1 MVVTRAEVLK
11 ADCDREGTMIS
22 QLQEW
27 AAELGFRVA
36 CGGVRVLHE
45 VRAELARQ
53 RSTGELHANFC
64 TSNLDFFR
72 YEDSSESIADVKA
85 VIVVA
90 VPRPAHRLT
99 FELETGP
106 FEVTLPPTYV
116 RYSGLFQEVRD
127 DITSKIPEL
136 HGHLEVL
143 VAPLKS
149 VACRLGLVTYGR
161 NNLTYIPDWG
171 SYFQLVG
178 YVTDE
183 NIALADDWRPKPLR
197 LMPECESCG
206 ICSSACPTG
215 AINDERIL
223 LHAELCTT
231 LFSEQPGDLNHAL
244 SADCLFG
251 CLDCQQ
257 ICPAN
262 SGLLRIESAGVTF
275 DRRETEAIL
284 SGDGAGACD
293 TTESVTCKLALLG
306 LTEEAHIGRNLAH
319 LIVARRLSRQGPRN
333 YSPDAHICEPPG

>member
-1 MVVTRAEVLK
+1 MPGKGLK
-11 ADCDREGTMIS
+11 PCGRPIPPLNGANEAPTEFTLGVGSVIVPNAGCSEEENLPPGGGLAGIS
-22 QLQEW
+22 AYHPGSSNCLNRSRSASCSGVG
-27 AAELGFRVA
+27 AAG
-36 CGGVRVLHE
+36 CGG
-45 VRAELARQ
+45 
-53 RSTGELHANFC
+53 
-64 TSNLDFFR
+64 
-72 YEDSSESIADVKA
+72 
-85 VIVVA
+85 
-90 VPRPAHRLT
+90 
-99 FELETGP
+99 GP
-106 FEVTLPPTYV
+106 NDGT
-116 RYSGLFQEVRD
+116 
-127 DITSKIPEL
+127 
-136 HGHLEVL
+136 
-143 VAPLKS
+143 
-149 VACRLGLVTYGR
+149 
-161 NNLTYIPDWG
+161 
-171 SYFQLVG
+171 
-178 YVTDE
+178 
-183 NIALADDWRPKPLR
+183 
-197 LMPECESCG
+197 
-206 ICSSACPTG
+206 CPTG
-215 AINDERIL
+215 AINDERLL

>member
-1 MVVTRAEVLK
+1 
-11 ADCDREGTMIS
+11 MIS
-22 QLQEW
+22 QLQDW
-27 AAELGFRVA
+27 AAERSFRVA
-36 CGGVRVLHE
+36 CGGVRVLQE

-53 RSTGELHANFC
+53 RSTGELDANFY
-64 TSNLDFFR
+64 TSNLNFFR
-72 YEDSSESIADVKA
+72 YENSSESIADVKA

-90 VPRPAHRLT
+90 IPRPAHRLT

-116 RYSGLFQEVRD
+116 RYSALFKEVRN

-183 NIALADDWRPKPLR
+183 DIGIADDWRPEPLW
-197 LMPECESCG
+197 LMPECENCG
-206 ICSSACPTG
+206 ICSNACPTG
-215 AINDERIL
+215 AINEERIL

-231 LFSEQPGDLNHAL
+231 LFSEQLGDLNHGL

-251 CLDCQQ
+251 CLNCQQ

-284 SGDGAGACD
+284 GGYGARACD
-293 TTESVTCKLALLG
+293 NVESVTCKLAVLG
-306 LTEEAHIGRNLAH
+306 LTEEALIGRNLAH
-319 LIVARRLSRQGPRN
+319 LIAGRAETQ
-333 YSPDAHICEPPG
+333 

>member
-1 MVVTRAEVLK
+1 
-11 ADCDREGTMIS
+11 MIS

-27 AAELGFRVA
+27 AAERGFRVA